1 MRWARVLSWPAALLI
16 AAVVLAPSA
25 HAGGPAPAPVLTITG
40 SDAEVWSVARPT
52 PVYTVRSTRTGTI
65 TWTLSGTTLTGAGP
79 SPLRVELRNLRTGT
93 YTLTATRTRPTA
105 TVRRIVRVDVTPPT
119 IAIRAPAQ
127 GAAYLP
133 GQAVEVD
140 YSCAGAA
147 SCTGSLA
154 DGAMLPTDAGG
165 PATFAVTA
173 LDPAGNSAAATVAYV
188 VGPVA
193 PTIVGRPADP
203 VRGTRPVFS
212 WTGGEP
218 GATFTWQVLSE
229 GTVISQGDTLDA
241 RVALGPLAP
250 GAYAFQVRQ
259 TGASGRPGPFSVA
272 DPFTVARAVSAAR
285 LVPNTRNARLLSPR
299 AGATTTRPRPLLSW
313 RRHPGASLYNLQI
326 FRVRGETLTKIVS
339 RFPRGTRARV
349 RGLRFGERYAWRVW
363 PYVRRSGYT
372 RLPLGMSFFDMSRP
386 LRLSRGQ
393 MVVDR
398 RIAQAALRR
407 VNAIE
412 GWLDAGIVAG
422 DLRHEGLGAA
432 AFDPALAPSG
442 PASGGGTAA
451 AAVRPLGVG
460 GSAAAAAAPRGG
472 IRVSARELLTTQR
485 IAQAAVRHLAAIET
499 RLAAG
504 LTGGDIVDGSI
515 GPEKL
520 VPGLRLALP
529 TATST
534 AVPPSTTPALRRTG
548 HSARVRLRPRQLLI
562 TQRISQG
569 AVKRAEALRE
579 RLLKGLSTEDFT
591 PGSIGAADLAPS
603 LRGR

>member
-16 AAVVLAPSA
+16 GALALAPA
-25 HAGGPAPAPVLTITG
+25 ADAGEAAPAPVLTITG
-40 SDAEVWSVARPT
+40 TNADVWNVARPT

-65 TWTLSGTTLTGAGP
+65 NWTLSGTTLRGSGP
-79 SPLRVELRNLRTGT
+79 SPLRVELRNLKTGT
-93 YTLTATRTRPTA
+93 YTLTATRKSPAATA
-105 TVRRIVRVDVTPPT
+105 TRTVRVDVTPPT
-119 IAIRAPAQ
+119 VAIRAPAQ
-127 GAAYLP
+127 GASYLP

-140 YSCAGAA
+140 YSCDGAV

-173 LDPAGNSAAATVAYV
+173 LDSAGNPAAASVAYV

-193 PTIVGRPADP
+193 PTIAGRPPDP
-203 VRGTRPVFS
+203 VRGIRPVFS

-218 GATFTWQVLSE
+218 GATFTWQVLSG
-229 GTVISQGDTLDA
+229 GTVISQGDTLDP
-241 RVALGPLAP
+241 RVALGPLVP

-259 TGASGRPGPFSVA
+259 TGASGRAGPFSVA
-272 DPFTVARAVSAAR
+272 DPFTVERAVTAVRA
-285 LVPNTRNARLLSPR
+285 VPNTRNARLLSPR

-313 RRHPGASLYNLQI
+313 RRHPGASLYNLQV
-326 FRVRGETLTKIVS
+326 FRVHDGTLTKVVS
-339 RFPRGTRARV
+339 RFPNGTRARV
-349 RGLRFGERYAWRVW
+349 RGLRFGERYAWRIW
-363 PYVRRSGYT
+363 PYLRGSGYT
-372 RLPLGMSFFDMSRP
+372 RVPLGTSFFDMSRP

-393 MVVDR
+393 MLVNR
-398 RIAQAALRR
+398 RIAQAAMRR

-412 GWLDAGIVAG
+412 DWIDAGIVAG

-442 PASGGGTAA
+442 PPAGGGTAA
-451 AAVRPLGVG
+451 AAVRPLGIG
-460 GSAAAAAAPRGG
+460 GSATVAGGSRGG

-485 IAQAAVRHLAAIET
+485 IAQAAVRRLTAIEA

-520 VPGLRLALP
+520 VPGLRLGTP
-529 TATST
+529 TAAST
-534 AVPPSTTPALRRTG
+534 AVPASATPALRRAA
-548 HSARVRLRPRQLLI
+548 HPARVRLRPRQLLI
-562 TQRISQG
+562 AQRISQG
-569 AVKRAEALRE
+569 AVRRAEALRE
-579 RLLKGLSTEDFT
+579 RLLQGLSTEDFE

-603 LRGR
+603 LRR

>member
-1 MRWARVLSWPAALLI
+1 MRWVRSLSWPAALLVG
-16 AAVVLAPSA
+16 ALVLAPSA
-25 HAGGPAPAPVLTITG
+25 HAGAPAPVLTITG
-40 SDAEVWSVARPT
+40 SDADVWNVAQPT
-52 PVYTVRSTRTGTI
+52 PVYTVRSTRAGKI
-65 TWTLSGTTLTGAGP
+65 SWTLSGTTLKGSGP
-79 SPLRVELRNLRTGT
+79 SPLRVELRNLKTGT
-93 YTLTATRTRPTA
+93 YTLTATRAAPAA

-119 IAIRAPAQ
+119 IAIHAPAQ

-140 YSCAGAA
+140 YSCDGAV
-147 SCTGSLA
+147 SCAGSLA

-165 PATFAVTA
+165 PGTFSVSA
-173 LDPAGNSAAATVAYV
+173 LDAAGNSAATTVAYV

-193 PTIVGRPADP
+193 PTIAGRPPDP

-218 GATFTWQVLSE
+218 GAIFTWQVLSE

-250 GAYAFQVRQ
+250 GSYAFQVRQ
-259 TGASGRPGPFSVA
+259 TGASGRAGPFSVA
-272 DPFTVARAVSAAR
+272 DPFTVERAVSSAR
-285 LVPNTRNARLLSPR
+285 AIPNTRNARLLRPM

-313 RRHPGASLYNLQI
+313 RRHTGASLYNLQV
-326 FRVRGETLTKIVS
+326 FVVRGRTLTKIVS
-339 RFPRGTRARV
+339 SFPHGTRTRV

-363 PYVRRSGYT
+363 PYVRGSGYT
-372 RLPLGMSFFDMSRP
+372 KVPLGTSFFDMSRP

-393 MVVDR
+393 MLVNR

-412 GWLDAGIVAG
+412 DWIDAGIVAG
-422 DLRHEGLGAA
+422 DLRHQGLGAA
-432 AFDPALAPSG
+432 AFDAALAPSG
-442 PASGGGTAA
+442 PADGGGTAA
-451 AAVRPLGVG
+451 AAVRPLGIG
-460 GSAAAAAAPRGG
+460 GSAAAAGNPRGG
-472 IRVSARELLTTQR
+472 IPVSAHELLATQR
-485 IAQAAVRHLAAIET
+485 IAQTAVRRLAAIDA

-520 VPGLRLALP
+520 APGLRLGRP
-529 TATST
+529 TAGSAAAAASVT
-534 AVPPSTTPALRRTG
+534 PPLRRAARPG
-548 HSARVRLRPRQLLI
+548 RVRLLPRQLL
-562 TQRISQG
+562 TAQRISQG
-569 AVKRAEALRE
+569 AVRRAEALRA
-579 RLLKGLSTEDFT
+579 RLLQGLSTDDFR
-591 PGSIGAADLAPS
+591 PGSIGPADLAPS

>member
-1 MRWARVLSWPAALLI
+1 MRWSRALSWPTALLVG
-16 AAVVLAPSA
+16 ALVLAPA
-25 HAGGPAPAPVLTITG
+25 ADAGTPAPLLTITG
-40 SDAEVWSVARPT
+40 SDADVWNVAQPT
-52 PVYTVRSTRTGTI
+52 PVYTVRSTRAGKI
-65 TWTLSGTTLTGAGP
+65 SWTLSGTTLKGSGP
-79 SPLRVELRNLRTGT
+79 SPLRVELRNLKTGT
-93 YTLTATRTRPTA
+93 YTLTAKRKDPAATAKRT
-105 TVRRIVRVDVTPPT
+105 VRVDVTPPT

-140 YSCAGAA
+140 YSCDGAV
-147 SCTGSLA
+147 SCAGSLA

-173 LDPAGNSAAATVAYV
+173 LDAAGNSAAAAVSYV

-193 PTIVGRPADP
+193 PTIAGRPPDP
-203 VRGTRPVFS
+203 VRGARPVFS

-218 GATFTWQVLSE
+218 GATFTWQVLSD

-250 GAYAFQVRQ
+250 GSYAFQVRQ
-259 TGASGRPGPFSVA
+259 TGVSGRAGPFSVA
-272 DPFTVARAVSAAR
+272 DPFTVERAVSSAR
-285 LVPNTRNARLLSPR
+285 VVPHTRNARLLSPM

-313 RRHPGASLYNLQI
+313 RRRPGASLYNLQVY
-326 FRVRGETLTKIVS
+326 RVHGDTLTKVVS
-339 RFPRGTRARV
+339 SFPRGTRTRV

-363 PYVRRSGYT
+363 PYLRGSGYT
-372 RLPLGMSFFDMSRP
+372 KEPLGTSFFDMSRP

-393 MVVDR
+393 MLVNR

-412 GWLDAGIVAG
+412 EWIDAGIVAG

-442 PASGGGTAA
+442 PSAAGGIAA
-451 AAVRPLGVG
+451 AAVRPLGIG
-460 GSAAAAAAPRGG
+460 GSAAVAEAPRGG
-472 IRVSARELLTTQR
+472 IPVSARDLLTTRR
-485 IAQAAVRHLAAIET
+485 IAQAAVRRLTAIQA

-520 VPGLRLALP
+520 APGLRLGRP
-529 TATST
+529 TATSA
-534 AVPPSTTPALRRTG
+534 AVAASTTPALRRTA
-548 HSARVRLRPRQLLI
+548 HPAPVRLRPRQLLI
-562 TQRISQG
+562 AQRISQG
-569 AVKRAEALRE
+569 AVRRAQALRE
-579 RLLKGLSTEDFT
+579 RLLQGLSTDDFR
-591 PGSIGAADLAPS
+591 PGSIGPADLAPS